1 MSPVLVQAAGV
12 TLEGR
17 LEIPTGAVGV
27 VIFAHGSGSS
37 RHSPRNQFVAQ
48 ILRDAKIGTLLF
60 DLLTPEE
67 EEAEKF
73 TRHLRFD
80 IELLTER
87 LVYAV
92 TWLMRNNRERSRL
105 DFLEQVP
112 GLRCWPLQNWVRL
125 SRAIVSRGGR
135 PDLAGKALKLVAIPT
150 LLIVGELDPAVLEMN
165 RVALELLQGEKQLQ
179 VIPNARHLFEEP
191 GTLEKAAHLAADWFQ
206 IHFKLHNKR
215 KDARSDLERNS
226 MP

>member
-1 MSPVLVQAAGV
+1 
-12 TLEGR
+12 
-17 LEIPTGAVGV
+17 
-27 VIFAHGSGSS
+27 
-37 RHSPRNQFVAQ
+37 
-48 ILRDAKIGTLLF
+48 LF

-112 GLRCWPLQNWVRL
+112 GLRCGRFRTGFGYQGHLFP
-125 SRAIVSRGGR
+125 GR
-135 PDLAGKALKLVAIPT
+135 PPRSGWQSPEACCYST

-191 GTLEKAAHLAADWFQ
+191 R
-206 IHFKLHNKR
+206 HFGKKR
-215 KDARSDLERNS
+215 HI
-226 MP
+226 